1 MSQSQLSTVKPSL
14 GRSAFVTGGAQ
25 GIGRAISLRLARDG
39 YDISIADIASQKD
52 KVGEVIKVIE
62 GMLIWGVLDV
72 RDAKQIEAGIAE
84 TVEKLGPNLFVS
96 VANAG
101 VTQVKPLLECTPE
114 FIENEVRINILGF
127 MNTHIFAAKQMVK
140 QGLGGRIL
148 GAGSIAS
155 YRTAEN
161 LGPYGATKFAV
172 RGFTE
177 VSAKE
182 WAEYGIRVNG
192 SSSRTPPDAFTH
204 LRRRRT
210 AYAPGIVDTP
220 MWDHIDAELAK
231 IENISIGEAKS
242 QRVKHDIKLGR
253 IQEPEDVAKLV
264 SFLASEEGEYI
275 TGQTIKTCGGASL

>member
-1 MSQSQLSTVKPSL
+1 MSELSPVKPSL
-14 GRSAFVTGGAQ
+14 GRTAFVTGGGQ
-25 GIGRAISLRLARDG
+25 GIGRAIACRLARDG
-39 YDISIADIASQKD
+39 YDVSIADIPPAKE
-52 KVGEVIKVIE
+52 KVDDVIKVIE
-62 GMLIWGVLDV
+62 SYGRKAIGVFADV
-72 RDAKQIEAGIAE
+72 RDAKQIEAAIAE
-84 TVEKLGPNLFVS
+84 TVEKLGPTLYIS

-114 FIENEVRINILGF
+114 FIENEVRINLLGL
-127 MNTHIFAAKQMVK
+127 MNTYIIAAKQMVK
-140 QGLGGRIL
+140 QGFGGRII

-155 YRTAEN
+155 YRTSEN

-177 VSAKE
+177 AAANE
-182 WAEYGIRVNG
+182 WGQYGIRVN
-192 SSSRTPPDAFTH
+192 
-204 LRRRRT
+204 

-220 MWDHIDAELAK
+220 MWDHIDRELA
-231 IENISIGEAKS
+231 ILENISVGDAKAK
-242 QRVKHDIKLGR
+242 RVKEMINLGR